1 MGVKILVEMFD
12 DAGFQMKITLNISIH
27 NALHCTADLPKEPQ
41 LSSAETYL
49 LTLQVANFESK
60 FLHQKMINKVA
71 GWGW

>member
-27 NALHCTADLPKEPQ
+27 NALHRTADLSKEPQ
-41 LSSAETYL
+41 LSSAETYF
-49 LTLQVANFESK
+49 LTLEVTNFELK
-60 FLHQKMINKVA
+60 FLHQKMIDKVA